1 MVLLFPSRN
10 RERLLVGQLLF
21 QRRPESSKRSQ
32 WWGRR
37 EGGKEAERGKRQRAV
52 LTTPPSLPLL
62 PSAPQ
67 GPTVRV
73 TEAQPGFLE
82 EQCLPSP

>member
-21 QRRPESSKRSQ
+21 LRRPESSKRSQ

-37 EGGKEAERGKRQRAV
+37 EGRKGGWERKEAESCADHISFF
-52 LTTPPSLPLL
+52 TTATLCP
-62 PSAPQ
+62 A
-67 GPTVRV
+67 GAHG
-73 TEAQPGFLE
+73 EGH
-82 EQCLPSP
+82 